1 MGKGWDMRKT
11 CTIAYF
17 TTSSNWN
24 YIKNVNP
31 EVVLTIA
38 FLQYLKG
45 DRVEIL
51 AWLGGEADYSSKN
64 MFKFAWSGKR

>member
-1 MGKGWDMRKT
+1 MGESEDMSKT

-17 TTSSNWN
+17 TTTSNWV

-45 DRVEIL
+45 DRFEII
-51 AWLGGEADYSSKN
+51 AWLGGDADYRPGN
-64 MFKFAWSGKR
+64 MFRFAWSRN